1 MSLTVGD
8 LIDKLE
14 KLPQDLPVVM
24 SQDAEGNGFSP
35 DINAEVDTEQVVVL
49 WPSYFDEL
57 DEVVDNYIYEDEE

>member
-8 LIDKLE
+8 LIDQLE

-35 DINAEVDTEQVVVL
+35 EVEAEVDSNQVVIL
-49 WPSYFDEL
+49 WPSYFDDL
-57 DEVVDNYIYEDEE
+57 AEVVDNYVEQDQE